1 MSIVQ
6 MSFSGAVLILAVVV
20 LRALAMNRLPKDTF
34 LILWGIVLL
43 RLLVPFSVPSQ
54 LGVYSWMEQK
64 TGWELRAG
72 TDLAMGNGS
81 ALKSIVDQNTSP
93 VSDTD
98 VINDENKKHPPE
110 NNIAK
115 HSSINANQPPKYDI
129 NVTNNT
135 TQSPSL
141 ENDMGVMYSAIAAR
155 LTAFYVNIAP
165 ICSVVWCVGMFA
177 CMIYFIAAYLRCSI
191 EF

>member
-54 LGVYSWMEQK
+54 LSVYSWMEQK

-81 ALKSIVDQNTSP
+81 ALK
-93 VSDTD
+93 
-98 VINDENKKHPPE
+98 KHCGSE
-110 NNIAK
+110 YK
-115 HSSINANQPPKYDI
+115 SCK
-129 NVTNNT
+129 
-135 TQSPSL
+135 
-141 ENDMGVMYSAIAAR
+141 
-155 LTAFYVNIAP
+155 
-165 ICSVVWCVGMFA
+165 
-177 CMIYFIAAYLRCSI
+177 
-191 EF
+191 